1 MSLTELLSALQN
13 QKIASEATFSFFE
26 RVRLAK
32 QLAIAVLQ
40 FHATPWLKNSWCSN
54 DVYLYGTD
62 PAKFQTV
69 SDINEPYLN
78 VSVKGPHCPVS
89 RCSTMPSRTLVRNP
103 LLFSLGVMLLELA
116 HGAPLRSLQ
125 KNSDIDAN
133 DQNTEYYTADRVRLS
148 TSRLLGGR
156 YAEVA
161 RKCIQCDFGRG
172 SDLENISLQ
181 EAYYRDVVCELEG
194 VEKKLKELDLGT

>member
-1 MSLTELLSALQN
+1 M
-13 QKIASEATFSFFE
+13 
-26 RVRLAK
+26 
-32 QLAIAVLQ
+32 
-40 FHATPWLKNSWCSN
+40 
-54 DVYLYGTD
+54 
-62 PAKFQTV
+62 
-69 SDINEPYLN
+69 
-78 VSVKGPHCPVS
+78 
-89 RCSTMPSRTLVRNP
+89 
-103 LLFSLGVMLLELA
+103 
-116 HGAPLRSLQ
+116 
-125 KNSDIDAN
+125 DAN